1 MNERSAPTILILGA
15 NGRLGAAATRAFAD
29 AGWRVL
35 AQARQIPAA
44 LPAGARALVADVR
57 ETESIVAQ
65 AVGARA
71 VLYAVNPVYT
81 RWPQDALPFARAGM
95 DIARQLAATFLMP
108 GNVYNFGEDMPELL
122 RESTPQRPSTRKGR
136 IRVAME
142 AELEAR
148 AAQGLRGVVL
158 RAGDF
163 FGAGEGTWLDLAIAK
178 SLHAGR
184 LVYPGP
190 LGLPHAWAYVPD
202 LARAFVALAER
213 EGLPPFARFHFPG
226 HTLTGTR
233 LLQAIER
240 AAREAGLAPRGEFRV
255 GRMPW
260 GLIRLAGL
268 AVPMWRELAEMSYL
282 WRVPHALDG
291 TALREAVGEL
301 PCTPLEKA
309 LADSLRS
316 LQEAR
321 ARSGHGA
328 PPPAGQA
335 RGRATADLS

>member
-1 MNERSAPTILILGA
+1 MNDRSAPAVLILGA
-15 NGRLGAAATRAFAD
+15 NGRLGAAAIRAFAG

-35 AQARQIPAA
+35 AQARRMPVA

-57 ETESIVAQ
+57 ETGSIVAQ

-95 DIARQLAATFLMP
+95 RIAQELGASFLMP
-108 GNVYNFGEDMPELL
+108 GNVYNFGEDMPALL
-122 RESTPQRPSTRKGR
+122 RESTPQCPSTRKGR

-163 FGAGEGTWLDLAIAK
+163 FGAAEGTWMDLAIAK
-178 SLHAGR
+178 SLGAGR

-190 LGLPHAWAYVPD
+190 LELPHAWAFLPD

-213 EGLPPFARFHFPG
+213 DDLQPFARFHFPG
-226 HTLTGTR
+226 HTLTGSQ
-233 LLQAIER
+233 LLEGIGR
-240 AAREAGLAPRGEFRV
+240 AARAAGLAPDCAFRV
-255 GRMPW
+255 KAMPW
-260 GLIRLAGL
+260 GLIRLIGV
-268 AVPMWRELAEMSYL
+268 AVPMWREVAEMSYL

-291 TALREAVGEL
+291 TALREAIGEL
-301 PCTPLEKA
+301 PCTPLEEA
-309 LADSLRS
+309 LADSLRT
-316 LQEAR
+316 LKNPGP
-321 ARSGHGA
+321 RSGRGA
-328 PPPAGQA
+328 PPAAAQA
-335 RGRATADLS
+335 RGREAADLS